1 MYIKPIDAFVKP
13 HEAWLNKRLYD
24 LRDSQGDVEFVFTV
38 GGKADDLVIPE
49 PESEDGS
56 AKKDVEM
63 KDEQVVTL
71 KCHS

>member
-1 MYIKPIDAFVKP
+1 
-13 HEAWLNKRLYD
+13 
-24 LRDSQGDVEFVFTV
+24 VEFVFTV